1 MKKLGDSI
9 GRMDMAGHM
18 GRGES
23 AAENVPL
30 PPHTPLSLL
39 KINPLSLRGGT
50 CPPPIIPPP
59 SLHTEEREREFFGD
73 EF

>member
-1 MKKLGDSI
+1 MKKLGDAISK
-9 GRMDMAGHM
+9 MDMAGHM
-18 GRGES
+18 GCGENS
-23 AAENVPL
+23 EADVSL

-39 KINPLSLRGGT
+39 KINSLSQGGDLS
-50 CPPPIIPPP
+50 PPYSPPP